1 MGSEGPATLEI
12 SMTIDPSIDLDP
24 VVLLSVLTAFRT
36 GDGHTRM
43 PIETTGLGGRI
54 ADATFHLA
62 FPKAVP

>member
-12 SMTIDPSIDLDP
+12 FMTIAPSIDLDP
-24 VVLLSVLTAFRT
+24 VALLNLLTAFRT

-54 ADATFHLA
+54 ADTTFYLA
-62 FPKAVP
+62 FPKAAP